1 MYSFHYT
8 PIILVYTPSCTQMV
22 DLVKDP
28 EGETVM
34 QSGAPD
40 TIQSPTTKFK
50 SSDPNKNHND
60 DEVIKLRQRLTE
72 MELKLAEVCV
82 YVTNAYFVSSYVV
95 YLCTLCIVIT
105 HSNSL

>member
-1 MYSFHYT
+1 
-8 PIILVYTPSCTQMV
+8 MV
-22 DLVKDP
+22 HLVKDP

-40 TIQSPTTKFK
+40 TIQSPTTIFK

-72 MELKLAEVCV
+72 IELKLAEVRVHATHTCCV
-82 YVTNAYFVSSYVV
+82 KL
-95 YLCTLCIVIT
+95 YLHACVHCD
-105 HSNSL
+105 HPW

>member
-1 MYSFHYT
+1 MCSLHCT
-8 PIILVYTPSCTQMV
+8 HSCTQMV
-22 DLVKDP
+22 HLVKDP

-40 TIQSPTTKFK
+40 TIQSPTIKFK

-82 YVTNAYFVSSYVV
+82 HATHTCCVKLCVSTC
-95 YLCTLCIVIT
+95 LCAL
-105 HSNSL
+105 

>member
-1 MYSFHYT
+1 MNWELHTHSAINSRECVHCT
-8 PIILVYTPSCTQMV
+8 VPHSCTQMV
-22 DLVKDP
+22 NLVKDP

-40 TIQSPTTKFK
+40 TIQSPTVKFK

-82 YVTNAYFVSSYVV
+82 HVTHTHCVKLSV
-95 YLCTLCIVIT
+95 YIV
-105 HSNSL
+105 HS